1 MASDKRDFIFHGR
14 NSIFLTKWKVKPGNR
29 LFQGTVLLLYETISD
44 TDGSGDGKQMKLKS
58 TIEGTVQKLI
68 AREGEVVRPGC
79 VLLQL
84 QTCTHPTVMKDM
96 CADCGAD
103 LRELDSDNLAKVVA
117 ATSVSMVHSVPEL
130 RVSQEEAQQ
139 LGQADE
145 NHLLSARKL
154 VLLVDLDQTLIHTTN
169 DNILPKIKNV
179 YHFQLYGSHTPWYH
193 TRIRPGVESFLDS
206 MSKLYELHICT
217 FGARP
222 YAHKIAN
229 LLDPNGKYFS
239 HRILSRDECF
249 NPNSKT
255 GNLKALFPCGDSM
268 VCIIDDREDVWN
280 FAPNLIPVKPY
291 HFFTNTGDINA
302 PPEMHKNNNE
312 NGLSK
317 IEESVYNIK
326 EESSIKSVESSS
338 SSSSSDTNKDD
349 QLLQTAESTLEIKN
363 DDLEEQIMNL
373 IDQSKLPNEEEQKIV
388 SSTQEAE
395 TLVATKEISSENSDT
410 QQSESE
416 KDCNNQTDINLAD
429 KEDSD
434 DYLLHLEDILKI
446 IHKAYYDMYDQMKAQ
461 GKNTIPDLKNV
472 IPYVRRKVLKGV
484 NIVFSG
490 VIPTNMPAERS
501 KLWIVAKSLGANVS
515 PDIEFPGQ
523 SGQNGTTHVIAV
535 KWGTIKV
542 NKARKIKD
550 IHIVT
555 PEWLWSCA
563 ERWDHVDEKLFL
575 LSKHSVIPRPTAT
588 YQPSS
593 FKDNFDCKPDFKDN
607 RRDFISEPN
616 LYPVYD
622 PVTGKKICRDN
633 SNVIQKNGRTDGS
646 EILSEYVTSSTEKF
660 SYSPLLSFS
669 TQEIEDMD
677 KEVDDAC
684 SEESEDSD
692 VDTTVTATQSQNDKN
707 KESDSSLESLTGGE
721 FPKGWRKR
729 KKCDLKDNYTELSG
743 IIESEEE
750 ENAKFP
756 RRELPCDSGKSN
768 ENSSE
773 SDDFN
778 ESIGSVDEEMA
789 AAVEREF
796 LNS

>member
-1 MASDKRDFIFHGR
+1 
-14 NSIFLTKWKVKPGNR
+14 
-29 LFQGTVLLLYETISD
+29 
-44 TDGSGDGKQMKLKS
+44 
-58 TIEGTVQKLI
+58 
-68 AREGEVVRPGC
+68 
-79 VLLQL
+79 
-84 QTCTHPTVMKDM
+84 MKDM

-103 LRELDSDNLAKVVA
+103 LRELDSDNLAKIVA

-130 RVSQEEAQQ
+130 RVSQEEAQE

-145 NHLLSARKL
+145 NHLLNARKL

-169 DNILPKIKNV
+169 DNIMPKIKNV
-179 YHFQLYGSHTPWYH
+179 YHFQLYGLHTPWYH
-193 TRIRPGVESFLDS
+193 TRIRPGVENFLDS
-206 MSKLYELHICT
+206 MSILYELHICT

-291 HFFTNTGDINA
+291 HFFVNTGDINA
-302 PPEMHKNNNE
+302 PLEVSKTNE
-312 NGLSK
+312 NGLSIQSK
-317 IEESVYNIK
+317 IEESMRNLK
-326 EESSIKSVESSS
+326 EEPISNIDSSLISDKDPEKEQNVE
-338 SSSSSDTNKDD
+338 N
-349 QLLQTAESTLEIKN
+349 TLEIKN
-363 DDLEEQIMNL
+363 KEFEEQIINL
-373 IDQSKLPNEEEQKIV
+373 IDQSKLLTEEEKKAV
-388 SSTQEAE
+388 SSSEDTSSSEEKNNSDIIEEKMRLDNNENSNNQYSEIEKDFNNEAE
-395 TLVATKEISSENSDT
+395 DNIY
-410 QQSESE
+410 
-416 KDCNNQTDINLAD
+416 D

-434 DYLLHLEDILKI
+434 DYLMHLEDILKT

-461 GKNTIPDLKNV
+461 GKDTIPDLKNV

-501 KLWIVAKSLGANVS
+501 KLWMVAKSLGANVT
-515 PDIEFPGQ
+515 PDIEFPSQ
-523 SGQNGTTHVIAV
+523 SGQNATTHVIAV

-550 IHIVT
+550 INIVT

-575 LSKHSVIPRPTAT
+575 LSKNTVVQRPSAA
-588 YQPSS
+588 YQGSS
-593 FKDNFDCKPDFKDN
+593 FKDNLECKSDCKDSK
-607 RRDFISEPN
+607 RDYVFDLN
-616 LYPVYD
+616 LYPIYD
-622 PVTGKKICRDN
+622 PITGKKIKRDAAN
-633 SNVIQKNGRTDGS
+633 TTQKNGKKPENS
-646 EILSEYVTSSTEKF
+646 ELSTEFVASSTEKF
-660 SYSPLLSFS
+660 SNSYSPLLSFS
-669 TQEIEDMD
+669 SKEIEDMD

-684 SEESEDSD
+684 SEESEENENSD
-692 VDTTVTATQSQNDKN
+692 LDTVIASSQSQNDKF

-721 FPKGWRKR
+721 CPRGWKKRKR
-729 KKCDLKDNYTELSG
+729 HELKGNFNELSG
-743 IIESEEE
+743 IIESDDEEI
-750 ENAKFP
+750 AKFP
-756 RRELPCDSGKSN
+756 RRELPCDSEKSN
-768 ENSSE
+768 ENTSD

-778 ESIGSVDEEMA
+778 ESIGSIDEEMA